1 MENDNKNAPLSLN
14 LSDEDKQTLVNAGN
28 NQDSMYSPSGV
39 ETEYDVN
46 KILYKKYSLPI
57 LSITSFLPTRL
68 RCSIRC
74 LSLISEVER
83 RLSTAAI
90 HQQWSRFPICRN
102 WFGRLYGSQKIPC
115 RKNHRFILLTLNMH

>member
-46 KILYKKYSLPI
+46 KILYKKYSRPI
-57 LSITSFLPTRL
+57 LSTMSFLPTRL

-83 RLSTAAI
+83 RLPTAAI
-90 HQQWSRFPICRN
+90 HQQRPRFPVCRN
-102 WFGRLYGSQKIPC
+102 WFGRLYGSKKTPCSGKITGLFC
-115 RKNHRFILLTLNMH
+115 